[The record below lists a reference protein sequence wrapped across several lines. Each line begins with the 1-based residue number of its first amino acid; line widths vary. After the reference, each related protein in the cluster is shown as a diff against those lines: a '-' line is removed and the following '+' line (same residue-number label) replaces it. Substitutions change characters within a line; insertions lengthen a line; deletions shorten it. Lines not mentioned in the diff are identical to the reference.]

1 MTRER
6 SQDNKTSQPQFFRIG
21 EVAEKVGVKPY
32 VLRYWESEFK
42 WLAPEKSRMK
52 QRVYSRADLN
62 LVELIAR
69 LLHEER
75 YTIEGARKVIT
86 ELKGD
91 WTSGLSALNDGN
103 VPAPAVVTTD
113 ADIEKE
119 LAARQKEL
127 DKRTKTLRELK
138 AAHSDLTRELVH
150 ERQRVARL
158 LEEMQQ
164 LQTQR
169 DNFEQELQSRPKG
182 DPVFFNLLK
191 SELEDLAAL
200 ADVDPKPG
208 PSLQPAD

>member
-1 MTRER
+1 MTRQR

-75 YTIEGARKVIT
+75 YTIEGARKVIG

-91 WTSGLSALNDGN
+91 WNSGLTALNDGN
-103 VPAPAVVTTD
+103 IAAPATAAPN
-113 ADIEKE
+113 ADVEKE
-119 LAARQKEL
+119 LLTRQKEL
-127 DKRTKTLRELK
+127 DKRTKALRDLK

-164 LQTQR
+164 LQTQC
-169 DNFEQELQSRPKG
+169 DGFEEELQTRPKG

-191 SELEDLAAL
+191 TELEELASL
-200 ADVDPKPG
+200 ADADHKPG
-208 PSLQPAD
+208 PALQPAD